1 MTAVIAR
8 ELTKRFGTL
17 EAVRG
22 VSFDVHDGECFG
34 LLGPNGAG
42 KTTTLSMIRCV
53 LRPTSGQLKVL
64 GMDTQSH
71 DRDIRYRLGVVPQG
85 DTLDPDLSVRENL
98 EAYAGYFG
106 LGRKEARSRGAEL
119 LAFMALEEKEAV
131 RIDQLSGGQRR
142 RLALARALI
151 SDPRLLIL
159 DEPTTGLDPQARH
172 HLWQRLRTLRG
183 QGTTMI
189 LCTHDMHEAEALCD
203 RLAIFDHGR
212 ILDIGAPAELIV
224 RHAGA
229 EVLEILDA
237 GRAEGALAELLGSLP
252 ADIRRE
258 RHGELF
264 VAYAP
269 RVGCFS
275 MPLLQGLRDRSL
287 GMTVRRA
294 TLEDV
299 FLILTGRELRE

>member
-1 MTAVIAR
+1 MSAVIAR
-8 ELTKRFGTL
+8 DLSKRFGTL

-22 VSFDVHDGECFG
+22 ASFDVHEGECFG

-42 KTTTLSMIRCV
+42 KTTTLSMIRCT

-64 GMDTQSH
+64 GMDTHS
-71 DRDIRYRLGVVPQG
+71 RAREIRYRLGVVPQG
-85 DTLDPDLSVRENL
+85 DTLDPDLSVRQNL
-98 EAYAGYFG
+98 EVYAGYFG
-106 LGRKEARSRGAEL
+106 LGRGEARARGAEL
-119 LAFMALEEKEAV
+119 LAFMALEEKAAV
-131 RIDQLSGGQRR
+131 RIEQLSGGQRR

-151 SDPRLLIL
+151 SDPRMLIL

-172 HLWQRLRTLRG
+172 HLWQRLRSLRG
-183 QGTTMI
+183 RGTTMI

-212 ILDIGAPAELIV
+212 ILDVGSPAELLA

-229 EVLEILDA
+229 EVLEIPEA
-237 GRAEGALAELLGSLP
+237 GRAEGELTELLPQLP
-252 ADIRRE
+252 ADVRHE

-264 VAYAP
+264 VAFSPRPGGFAAP
-269 RVGCFS
+269 LIQRLRES
-275 MPLLQGLRDRSL
+275 GLSL
-287 GMTVRRA
+287 SVRRT